1 MSNKKEGDRIENHF
15 FLSRV
20 VGFSLVLVALLK
32 LYLTIYFFLS
42 VSRAASRLSNSRHLF
57 LKDNTTGFTWGR
69 KKKQKNIRWNWT
81 KDLMDC
87 IQQAQSYLELTTVRL
102 EWPIN
107 SLVPYGFFLT
117 GISLFFQPRNHV
129 LAVAK
134 ELIC

>member
-32 LYLTIYFFLS
+32 LCLTMYFFLS
-42 VSRAASRLSNSRHLF
+42 VSRAASLLSNSRHLF
-57 LKDNTTGFTWGR
+57 LKDNTTGFTWGQ
-69 KKKQKNIRWNWT
+69 KKKKNIRWNWT

-107 SLVPYGFFLT
+107 SLVPYAFVWRVLVYFL
-117 GISLFFQPRNHV
+117 SHV
-129 LAVAK
+129 IMFWQWRK
-134 ELIC
+134 G